1 MKIIPYRV
9 TLLEPLL
16 ATRIAGDPNSGVSYP
31 YVPGSLVRGAAVA
44 AYMREKAIAA
54 LDAGAEDVR
63 RLFFDGRTRCLNAY
77 PVDARGIRTLPTPRS
92 LFHVKGEESS
102 IYDFAIETISEV
114 DDEKVQFVAA
124 ARESQPFC

>member
-63 RLFFDGRTRCLNAY
+63 RLFSM
-77 PVDARGIRTLPTPRS
+77 DAPAASTPIRSMP
-92 LFHVKGEESS
+92 E
-102 IYDFAIETISEV
+102 A
-114 DDEKVQFVAA
+114 
-124 ARESQPFC
+124 